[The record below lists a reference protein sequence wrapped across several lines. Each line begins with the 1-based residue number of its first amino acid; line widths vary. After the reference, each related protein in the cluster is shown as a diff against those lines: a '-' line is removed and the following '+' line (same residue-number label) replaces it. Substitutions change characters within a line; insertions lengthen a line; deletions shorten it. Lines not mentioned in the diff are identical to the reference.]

1 MIVPACGHNLH
12 QSVTVQCLHGKCACV
27 YVRPCGRAVTD
38 LPKVGQLEPVN
49 PNRDI
54 RPSGQRRLRRL
65 AAFVLPLALAA
76 CQIPGSALD
85 DPSIKP
91 SDTPVTVDTVKANEA
106 MQRIGEA
113 QNPKILKT
121 YGGAYSDQKLER
133 MVAGVVGRL
142 SEVSGKSG
150 TVYRIVI
157 LDSPSINAFAL
168 PGGYLYVTRGLLA
181 LANDSAELATVL
193 SHEIGHVTASHGLL
207 RQRLEQDE
215 VISQKVADEILAND
229 PDARAAL
236 IRGKLKLAQFSRN
249 QELEADLIGITQAAE
264 AGYDP
269 FAAARFLRSM
279 EAYTQ
284 FRSVSGANDPA
295 MDFLASHPAGERR
308 IELAQRHAR
317 NFSKPGER
325 LTDRDR
331 YLDGIDGLLYGDKPQ
346 EGFVRGRE
354 FLHPLLGIGFTVPQG
369 FVIDNSKAA
378 VTAAGPGD
386 VAIRFDAVALDPKT
400 PLETYVASG
409 WVSGLDAASITPS
422 TVNGQPAVIARAT
435 ADGWQ
440 FDITVIR
447 IGGQAY
453 RLLTAAPLSSAA
465 LQPTAQ
471 SVRNS
476 FRVLSA
482 SERASLKPLRVRVV
496 TAKPGDTIA
505 TLAAQMVGTE
515 RKLDL
520 FRVLNAMSP
529 GATVSAGERV
539 KIITDR

>member
-1 MIVPACGHNLH
+1 M
-12 QSVTVQCLHGKCACV
+12 
-27 YVRPCGRAVTD
+27 
-38 LPKVGQLEPVN
+38 
-49 PNRDI
+49 
-54 RPSGQRRLRRL
+54 
-65 AAFVLPLALAA
+65 
-76 CQIPGSALD
+76 D
-85 DPSIKP
+85 DPSLKP
-91 SDTPVTVDTVKANEA
+91 SEKPVTVDTVKANET
-106 MQRIGEA
+106 MQRIGEE

-193 SHEIGHVTASHGLL
+193 SHEVAHVTANHGLQ

-215 VISQKVADEILAND
+215 VMSQKVADEILAND

-236 IRGKLKLAQFSRN
+236 IRGRLRLAQFSRN
-249 QELEADLIGITQAAE
+249 QELEADVISIGQAAE

-279 EAYTQ
+279 ESYTQ

-317 NFSKPGER
+317 NLAKPGEG

-331 YLDGIDGLLYGDKPQ
+331 YLDGIDGMIYGDKPQ

-409 WVSGLDAASITPS
+409 WVSGLDQASIAATP
-422 TVNGQPAVIARAT
+422 VNGLPAATARAS

-447 IGGQAY
+447 LGGQVY
-453 RLLTAAPLSSAA
+453 RLLTAAPLSSKA
-465 LQPTAQ
+465 LQSTAQ
-471 SVRNS
+471 SVRSS

-482 SERASLKPLRVRVV
+482 DEKASLKPLRVRVV
-496 TAKPGDTIA
+496 TAKPGDTVA
-505 TLAAQMVGTE
+505 SLSALMAGTE